1 MGSNPLLIHGF
12 FEHGQRR
19 RMTIFWIFWLARLP
33 LSCHSLRLAPIYPR
47 VVASWQRACA
57 RALVL
62 VILQAFNPSPSGWNR
77 TWLQASLVSIQS
89 KGGECHPPP
98 AGIVGTLGTLP
109 RRPCKEEGRSP
120 DIERFSPKGAIL
132 LSGVRWPSSSSWPAA
147 PRSNRRRTSWASC
160 AT

>member
-47 VVASWQRACA
+47 VVASWQRACP

-62 VILQAFNPSPSGWNR
+62 VILQAFNPSPSGCNR
-77 TWLQASLVSIQS
+77 TWLKASLVSIQS
-89 KGGECHPPP
+89 KEESATHPPL
-98 AGIVGTLGTLP
+98 ALLALLAHFQ
-109 RRPCKEEGRSP
+109 EGLEKKRVL
-120 DIERFSPKGAIL
+120 AL
-132 LSGVRWPSSSSWPAA
+132 
-147 PRSNRRRTSWASC
+147 T
-160 AT
+160 